1 MARLRAR
8 LLTFWPPSEIS
19 EGCVMR
25 RKVTIVMYHYVRDLE
40 HSRFPAIKGLSV
52 ERFCRQLDY
61 IQAHFTPIT
70 AEALT
75 RALSP
80 AREGLPTNPILLTFD
95 DGYSDHFTNVFPQ
108 LDAKGIQGCFFPPAQ
123 SVLEHKVLDVNKIQF
138 ILAAVPDV
146 GSLVDQVFASLPEL
160 CTEYPLKT
168 KDAYFLA
175 IAEQHRYDSRDV
187 TVLKRLLQ
195 RELPEPVRAE
205 IVRRLFAEHVTADES
220 SFACELYMSVDQITC
235 LRRHG
240 MHIGSHGNTH
250 AWLNHLSPDA
260 QVIEVDQSL
269 EFLRTLGVGRDEW
282 TMCYP
287 YGGFND
293 SLLHVLQTRNCQLGF
308 TAEPRIADLDVDDR
322 LTLPRIDTND
332 LPS

>member
-1 MARLRAR
+1 
-8 LLTFWPPSEIS
+8 
-19 EGCVMR
+19 MR
-25 RKVTIVMYHYVRDLE
+25 MSRKVTIVMYHYVRNLE

-61 IQAHFTPIT
+61 IQARFTPIA
-70 AEALT
+70 AEDLIG
-75 RALSP
+75 ALSP
-80 AREGLPTNPILLTFD
+80 AQKELPTNPILLTFD
-95 DGYSDHFTNVFPQ
+95 DGYSDHFTNVFPL
-108 LDAKGIQGCFFPPAQ
+108 LDARGIQGCFFPPAQ

-138 ILAAVPDV
+138 ILAAVSDV
-146 GSLVDQVFASLPEL
+146 GSLVDQVFFSLSEFR
-160 CTEYPLKT
+160 TKYPLKT
-168 KDAYFLA
+168 KEAYFHS
-175 IAEQHRYDSRDV
+175 IPEQHRYDSRNV

-205 IVRRLFAEHVTADES
+205 IVRRLFAEHVTTDES
-220 SFACELYMSVDQITC
+220 SFACELYMSVDQIAC
-235 LRRHG
+235 LRRHR

-250 AWLNHLSPDA
+250 AWLDRLSPDA

-269 EFLRTLGVGRDEW
+269 GFLQTLGVGRDEW

-293 SLLHVLQTRNCQLGF
+293 SLLHVLQTRDCQLGF
-308 TAEPRIADLDVDDR
+308 TAAPRTADLDVDDR